1 MYFDEQLCSCTIIL
15 LACMQEC
22 LCQLLVLLCL
32 FSDMINHEKRQENKE
47 RKPKHNA
54 MAPTNKS
61 IGKYGTTNQPNFA
74 MFHAHFAA
82 IPKPPT
88 LL

>member
-32 FSDMINHEKRQENKE
+32 FSDMINHEKRQEK
-47 RKPKHNA
+47 
-54 MAPTNKS
+54 
-61 IGKYGTTNQPNFA
+61 
-74 MFHAHFAA
+74 
-82 IPKPPT
+82 
-88 LL
+88 